1 MFWFC
6 FVFFLLR
13 FNFVLFWF
21 NFIISFLF
29 CFFLRGEGW
38 AGGGGRGAS
47 EPVCGYT
54 ELRFCDNKL
63 RYVKNRPLLG
73 VYLN

>member
-21 NFIISFLF
+21 HFIISFLF
-29 CFFLRGEGW
+29 CFFFRGEGW
-38 AGGGGRGAS
+38 AGGGG
-47 EPVCGYT
+47 EVPVNQCAVT
-54 ELRFCDNKL
+54 LN
-63 RYVKNRPLLG
+63 YVFVIKS
-73 VYLN
+73 